1 MLIRFSEDGTA
12 QAIYSEEINL
22 NELGKVTH
30 SRASHVEPDENGEWV
45 ANLSPINGPKL
56 GPFKLRSEA
65 IKNEIDWLEN
75 NILST

>member
-12 QAIYSEEINL
+12 QTIYSEEIDL
-22 NELGKVTH
+22 NELGKVKH

-45 ANLSPINGPKL
+45 ADLSPINGPKL
-56 GPFKLRSEA
+56 GPYKLRSEA
-65 IKNEIDWLEN
+65 IKSEIGWLEN